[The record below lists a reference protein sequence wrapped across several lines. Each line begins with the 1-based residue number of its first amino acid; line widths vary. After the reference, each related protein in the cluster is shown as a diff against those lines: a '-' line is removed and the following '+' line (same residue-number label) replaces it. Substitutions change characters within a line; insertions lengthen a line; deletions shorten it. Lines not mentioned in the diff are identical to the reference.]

1 MSGSTLY
8 IERVNLHQ
16 ARTEASNRNLESEEV
31 FLTMDINEIKN
42 FLNENAES
50 EDVKRLIDSLADK
63 RVGQA
68 IKTYQDKTERE
79 KLQGLQQEIEKLQF
93 LNQQNQ
99 FKELVKEM
107 GVPEQ
112 FTNFVIKGSE
122 EETRQAATDF
132 LANLKTI
139 QPVNKGS
146 GSTRYSSAGI
156 QKRYSDMTPEEIY
169 NNLPKN

>member
-1 MSGSTLY
+1 
-8 IERVNLHQ
+8 
-16 ARTEASNRNLESEEV
+16 
-31 FLTMDINEIKN
+31 MDIEQVKG

-50 EDVKRLIDSLADK
+50 EEVKKFIDSLTDK

-68 IKTYQDKTERE
+68 IKTYQERTEAE
-79 KLQGLQQEIEKLQF
+79 KIASLKSEIDKLQF
-93 LNQQNQ
+93 QTQQHQ

-122 EETRQAATDF
+122 EETRQAAEDF
-132 LANLKTI
+132 LTNLKTI
-139 QPVNKGS
+139 QPVNSGS
-146 GSTRYSSAGI
+146 GSSRYSSAGI
-156 QKRYSDMTPEEIY
+156 QKRYSDMTPDEIY